1 MSRRRICHSL
11 FAGVTVLFLAANLQA
26 ADLTQNLQK
35 LHLPDGFAIEIYADN
50 VPDARSMAL
59 GQSTGT
65 VFVGTRS
72 DRVYA
77 VVDKDKDRKADNVV
91 TILDGLK
98 MPNGVALHQG
108 MLYVAEQH
116 RIVRYPAPGFSLE
129 LPFKDMGEVIYD
141 QLPDKAHHG
150 WRYIAFGPDD
160 KLYVTVGSPCNI
172 CEVHDPEG
180 TVLRMN
186 PDGSDVEIFARGL
199 RNSVGLAFQP
209 KTGELYLTD
218 NNTDMMGDNIPPGEL
233 NAAPGKGLH
242 FGFPYYAG
250 GHARHRDWENK
261 TPPQD
266 VTFPRVEF
274 PAHAAPLGVLFYTGN
289 MFPKEYKNDA
299 LVAQHGS
306 WNRTEPI
313 GYRLM
318 RVKFDDA
325 GQVTGTEIFVDGW
338 LVNGEAWGRPVD
350 LLQLPD
356 GSVLVSDDYQG
367 VIYRIFYEGS

>member
-1 MSRRRICHSL
+1 MTNYRHYPLL
-11 FAGVTVLFLAANLQA
+11 FACIALLTSAAQA
-26 ADLTQNLQK
+26 ADLSKNLEK
-35 LHLPDGFAIEIYADN
+35 LNLPEGFAIEIYADN

-72 DRVYA
+72 DKVYA
-77 VVDKDKDRKADNVV
+77 VVDKDKDRKADQVV

-98 MPNGVALHQG
+98 VANGIAMHQG

-129 LPFKDMGEVIYD
+129 LPFKDMGEVIHD
-141 QLPDKAHHG
+141 QLPDKGHHG
-150 WRYIAFGPDD
+150 WRYIAFGPDG
-160 KLYVTVGSPCNI
+160 KLYVTVGVACNI
-172 CEVHDPEG
+172 CDVEDPEG
-180 TVLRMN
+180 TILRMN
-186 PDGSDVEIFARGL
+186 PDGSDVEVFASGL
-199 RNSVGLAFQP
+199 RNSVGMAFHP
-209 KTGELYLTD
+209 KTGVLYFTD
-218 NNTDMMGDNIPPGEL
+218 NNTDMMGDNIPPGEF
-233 NAAPGKGLH
+233 NAAPAKGMH

-250 GHARHRDWENK
+250 GHARHKGWKDK
-261 TPPQD
+261 TPPQE
-266 VTFPRVEF
+266 VTFPKVEF
-274 PAHAAPLGVLFYTGN
+274 PAHTAPLGIEFYTGD
-289 MFPKEYKNDA
+289 MFPDEYKNDA

-318 RVKFDDA
+318 RVKFDDENKVA
-325 GQVTGTEIFVDGW
+325 TTEIFVDGW
-338 LVNGEAWGRPVD
+338 LIKGEAWGRPVD

-356 GSVLVSDDYQG
+356 GSILVSDDYQG

>member
-1 MSRRRICHSL
+1 MNPHWICRFL
-11 FAGVTVLFLAANLQA
+11 LAAFTLLLPAANVMA
-26 ADLTQNLQK
+26 ADLSQNLQK
-35 LHLPDGFAIEIYADN
+35 LRLPDGFAIEIFADN

-77 VVDKDKDRKADNVV
+77 VVDKDKDRKADEVV

-98 MPNGVALHQG
+98 MPNGVALYQG

-116 RIVRYPAPGFSLE
+116 RIVRYPAPGFSLD
-129 LPFKDMGEVIYD
+129 LPFKDLGEVIYD
-141 QLPDKAHHG
+141 KLPDKAHHG
-150 WRYIAFGPDD
+150 WRYIRFGPDG

-186 PDGSDVEIFARGL
+186 PDGSDVEVFARGL
-199 RNSVGLAFQP
+199 RNSVGMAFQP
-209 KTGELYLTD
+209 KSGELYLTD
-218 NNTDMMGDNIPPGEL
+218 NNTDMMGDDIPPGEF

-250 GHARHRDWENK
+250 GHARHRDWKDK
-261 TPPQD
+261 TPPQE
-266 VTFPRVEF
+266 VTFPKVEF
-274 PAHAAPLGVLFYTGN
+274 PAHTAPLGILFYTGD
-289 MFPKEYKNDA
+289 MFPAEYKNDA

-325 GQVTGTEIFVDGW
+325 GEVTGTEIFVDGW
-338 LVNGEAWGRPVD
+338 LNHGEAWGRPVD

-367 VIYRIFYEGS
+367 VIYRIFYEGN